1 MDPLSDRLQSFL
13 DLEFGLNSSWPK
25 ENLVA
30 SSEIAISPLSH
41 TLRSLLNL
49 GFGQTVVEEDKTQY
63 DSAEVI
69 APAIAISNWNEGNF
83 RNFLAWVGPIFPLEL
98 TVALVNSSNENSIF
112 HLVPLPDIQPSN
124 EPSSP
129 SSEENSVDSEFALA
143 AVSLLNRNGWLGES
157 SNPSHLL
164 ANPYAS
170 CACPACAML
179 ITQAPV
185 GYQDGTASIPPISFD
200 KTFKLHSNP
209 FANHTIYLDFDGYFI
224 ASSQWENGG
233 ALRLQP
239 YYSGSTF
246 TDANKEEIQKIWQRV
261 AEDFAPFNINVT
273 TEEPDTE
280 DLKKSGS
287 GDQRWGI
294 RVAMTSN
301 LNLVTGKAIT
311 NAGGGGTA
319 YYNSFNWA
327 TDEVALV
334 FNQGEYAGA
343 ETVSHEV
350 GHTLNL
356 RHDGGSYGS
365 NSSYYEGH
373 GSGATGWGTIMGA
386 PFINADE
393 NVTQWSKG
401 EYIGANNT
409 EDDLAI
415 ITSNGFSYRVDDY
428 GNTLASAFELT
439 DSNISTFGII
449 ERTSDIDWFKF
460 ATGVGN
466 ISFEINNASRVYIAN
481 GDGTY
486 TIEYP
491 TPRGPNLDIFAKL
504 FDAAG
509 NLLVQNNPSDLLTA
523 SLNYTIPTAG
533 TYYLSIDGVG
543 VGNPF
548 ANPPSGYTEY
558 ASLGQYLITGN
569 VVQPTTSPAI
579 IVSPTSGLIT
589 TEIGGQASF
598 TVVLATQP
606 SANVT
611 IGISSSNTNE
621 ATVNVNALTFTGA
634 NWNVPQT
641 VMVTGAD
648 DSVDDD
654 DISYVIVL
662 APASST
668 DPNYSGLGATNVTIT
683 NQDDDTAGILI
694 SNPSA
699 DNTTEDGGT
708 ATFTVRLKSRP
719 TADVTL
725 PISSSDLSE
734 AIVSAS
740 SLIFTS
746 VNWDTPQ
753 TVTVTGVN
761 DGQSDGNVAYSI
773 VTGTVSSIDS
783 KYNGINPDDITL
795 VNNDNEP
802 APVTIFS
809 DSFEVSEWNGLWI
822 EDSQNDWFRSNQRA
836 RDGSRSAEVDG
847 TANNATLTIAQ
858 PLNLTAYSSAI
869 LSFSW
874 FIESNWDS
882 GEYIALDFWNGSSW
896 QEQQRLA
903 GGISPENIWQDVSI
917 NVPILSN
924 FQFRFRASVSSS
936 TEDGNVDNVKIV
948 ALPAGQ
954 NILPQALISG
964 NASVDEGA
972 ILVLSGA
979 NSIDSDGSISRYD
992 WDFDGDGQ
1000 YDDATGTSINFT
1012 TPDSGITTIGL
1023 QVTDNRGG
1031 TAKASQLIT
1040 VNNVA
1045 PIANAGMPQIG
1056 SINIPLL
1063 LSGANSTDPGND
1075 IITYAWD
1082 LDADGQYDDGTGVD
1096 TTFIPTQ
1103 PGIYTIG
1110 LQVTD
1115 ADGAS
1120 STDTTTVTI
1129 QDAPVQYLLFSDSFE
1144 VSEWNGNWVEDSQN
1158 DWFRST
1164 QRARDGSRSAEVD
1177 GLANNATLTMAKPL
1191 NLANYSGAVLT
1202 FSWFIERNWDNGE
1215 YIALDL
1221 LNGSNWTEV
1230 KRLSGNVDP
1239 ENSWQDVSLA
1249 LPLSSN
1255 FNLRFRAT
1263 VGDSIEDGNIDNVR
1277 IVGLGSGTAGSAYGL
1292 NLETPET
1299 GLFSPMGSYGQIS
1312 AVGVGDLY
1320 SI

>member
-49 GFGQTVVEEDKTQY
+49 GFGQTVVEENKTQY

-157 SNPSHLL
+157 SNLSHLL
-164 ANPYAS
+164 ANSSAS
-170 CACPACAML
+170 CACPTCAML

-233 ALRLQP
+233 ALQLQP

-523 SLNYTIPTAG
+523 SLNYTIPAAG
-533 TYYLSIDGVG
+533 TYYLSIDGIG

-558 ASLGQYLITGN
+558 ASLGQYLITGS
-569 VVQPTTSPAI
+569 VVQPTASPAI
-579 IVSPTSGLIT
+579 LVSPTSGLIT
-589 TEIGGQASF
+589 TETGGKASF

-611 IGISSSNTNE
+611 IGISSGNTNE
-621 ATVNVNALTFTGA
+621 ATVNVNAVTFTSA
-634 NWNVPQT
+634 NWN
-641 VMVTGAD
+641 
-648 DSVDDD
+648 
-654 DISYVIVL
+654 I
-662 APASST
+662 
-668 DPNYSGLGATNVTIT
+668 
-683 NQDDDTAGILI
+683 
-694 SNPSA
+694 
-699 DNTTEDGGT
+699 
-708 ATFTVRLKSRP
+708 
-719 TADVTL
+719 
-725 PISSSDLSE
+725 
-734 AIVSAS
+734 
-740 SLIFTS
+740 
-746 VNWDTPQ
+746 PQ

-783 KYNGINPDDITL
+783 KYNGLNPDDITL

-822 EDSQNDWFRSNQRA
+822 EDSQNDWFRSTQRA

-882 GEYIALDFWNGSSW
+882 GEYIALDFWNGISW

-1040 VNNVA
+1040 INNVA
-1045 PIANAGMPQIG
+1045 PIANAGMPQTG

-1115 ADGAS
+1115 ADGVS

-1129 QDAPVQYLLFSDSFE
+1129 QDAPVEYLLFSESFE

-1312 AVGVGDLY
+1312 AVGVSDLY

>member
-1 MDPLSDRLQSFL
+1 
-13 DLEFGLNSSWPK
+13 
-25 ENLVA
+25 
-30 SSEIAISPLSH
+30 
-41 TLRSLLNL
+41 
-49 GFGQTVVEEDKTQY
+49 
-63 DSAEVI
+63 
-69 APAIAISNWNEGNF
+69 
-83 RNFLAWVGPIFPLEL
+83 
-98 TVALVNSSNENSIF
+98 
-112 HLVPLPDIQPSN
+112 
-124 EPSSP
+124 
-129 SSEENSVDSEFALA
+129 
-143 AVSLLNRNGWLGES
+143 
-157 SNPSHLL
+157 
-164 ANPYAS
+164 
-170 CACPACAML
+170 ML

-185 GYQDGTASIPPISFD
+185 GYQDGTASIPPIAFD

-233 ALRLQP
+233 ALQLQP

-261 AEDFAPFNINVT
+261 AEDFAPFNVNVT
-273 TEEPDTE
+273 TEEPNTE
-280 DLKKSGS
+280 DLKKSGN

-373 GSGATGWGTIMGA
+373 GSGATSWGTIMGA

-439 DSNISTFGII
+439 GSNISTFGII

-460 ATGVGN
+460 VTGVGN
-466 ISFEINNASRVYIAN
+466 INFNINNASRAYVAN
-481 GDGTY
+481 GDGSY
-486 TIEYP
+486 TTEYL

-504 FDAAG
+504 FDASG

-523 SLNYTIPTAG
+523 SLNYTITTAG

-558 ASLGQYLITGN
+558 ASLGQYLITGS

-579 IVSPTSGLIT
+579 LVSPTSGLTT
-589 TEIGGQASF
+589 TEAGTQASF

-611 IGISSSNTNE
+611 IGVSSSNTNE
-621 ATVNVNALTFTGA
+621 GIVNVNALTFTSS

-641 VMVTGAD
+641 VTITGAD

-654 DISYVIVL
+654 NVSYTIVL

-668 DPNYSGLGATNVTIT
+668 DPDYGGLDAANVTIT
-683 NQDDDTAGILI
+683 NQDNDTAGILI
-694 SNPSA
+694 SSPSA
-699 DNTTEDGGT
+699 NNTTEDGGT
-708 ATFTVRLKSRP
+708 VTFAVHLKSKP

-725 PISSSDLSE
+725 PISSSDISE
-734 AIVSAS
+734 GVLSAS
-740 SLIFTS
+740 SLVFTS
-746 VNWDTPQ
+746 VNWNISQ
-753 TVTVTGVN
+753 IVTVTGVN
-761 DGQSDGNVAYSI
+761 DGQTDGNVSYSI
-773 VTGTVSSIDS
+773 VTGTASSIDG
-783 KYNGINPDDITL
+783 KYNGLNPDDVVL

-802 APVTIFS
+802 DPVTIFS

-822 EDSQNDWFRSNQRA
+822 EDSQNDWFRSTQRA

-858 PLNLTAYSSAI
+858 PLNLTAYSSAT

-903 GGISPENIWQDVSI
+903 GNISPENVWQDVSI

-936 TEDGNVDNVKIV
+936 NEDGNVDNVKIT
-948 ALPAGQ
+948 ALPSGQ
-954 NILPQALISG
+954 NTFPQAFITG
-964 NASVDEGA
+964 NTSVNEGA

-979 NSIDSDGSISRYD
+979 NSTDSDGSITRYD

-1000 YDDATGTSINFT
+1000 YDDATGPSVNFT
-1012 TPDSGITTIGL
+1012 TSNSGIATVGL
-1023 QVTDNRGG
+1023 QVTDNLGG
-1031 TAKASQLIT
+1031 TAKASQIIT

-1045 PIANAGMPQIG
+1045 PIANAGISQTG
-1056 SINIPLL
+1056 FINVPFV

-1075 IITYAWD
+1075 IMTYAWD
-1082 LDADGQYDDGTGVD
+1082 LDADGHYDDGTGVD

-1120 STDTTTVTI
+1120 STDTTTITV
-1129 QDAPVQYLLFSDSFE
+1129 QDKPAENLLFYDSFE
-1144 VSEWNGNWVEDSQN
+1144 LSEWNGNWVEDNQN

-1164 QRARDGSRSAEVD
+1164 QRARDGSHSAEVD
-1177 GLANNATLTMAKPL
+1177 GLANNATLTMARPL
-1191 NLANYSGAVLT
+1191 NLADYSSAVLT
-1202 FSWFIERNWDNGE
+1202 FSWFIEGNWDYGE

-1221 LNGSNWTEV
+1221 FNGSNWTEV

-1249 LPLSSN
+1249 LPLSNS

-1263 VGDSIEDGNIDNVR
+1263 VSSSLEDGNIDNVR
-1277 IVGLGSGTAGSAYGL
+1277 IVGLGSGTAASAYGL

-1299 GLFSPMGSYGQIS
+1299 GLFSPMGSYGQVLGI
-1312 AVGVGDLY
+1312 GVDGLHP
-1320 SI
+1320 S